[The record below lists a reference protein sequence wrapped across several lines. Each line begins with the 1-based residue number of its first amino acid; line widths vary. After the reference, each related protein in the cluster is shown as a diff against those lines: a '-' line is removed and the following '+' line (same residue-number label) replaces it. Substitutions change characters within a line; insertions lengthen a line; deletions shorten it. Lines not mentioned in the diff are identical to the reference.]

1 MLNLSSDQLLQVAD
15 ACDAALG
22 MHGGVIIVRNQ
33 DEREA
38 VTTELTAL
46 AKRTA
51 RAIDTGHDDLVEK
64 VTVVVVPGADRI
76 YWRAKYAIT

>member
-1 MLNLSSDQLLQVAD
+1 MLNLSNDQLLQVAD

-22 MHGGVIIVRNQ
+22 MHGGYIIVRNQ

-38 VTTELTAL
+38 VYAELSAL

-51 RAIDTGHDDLVEK
+51 RAIDTGRDDLVEK
-64 VTVVVVPGADRI
+64 VTTVVVPGANRI
-76 YWRAKYAIT
+76 HWRATYAIT